1 MSSAA
6 RALTPSQA
14 DRLAQ
19 LRAELDRHQARW
31 RALDEARRCATGWA
45 EVDALLGGGFGR
57 GQVSV
62 LAGAPGAGRTSLV
75 ARAVARATG
84 QGDACAWIDPARSL
98 GAQALA
104 GLGVELSRL
113 LRVCSPE
120 ASALWAAALVAGSGA
135 FALVVVDLPS
145 GRVPSAALQRLAEA
159 ARAGQ
164 CAVVLLGEETLS
176 PAAVKGRLEVSVA
189 HEPGRRARRRV
200 RLSLD
205 KGRTGAA
212 WLSPRVRRA
221 VPSDVW
227 RPATRAFV
235 PDATAPS
242 YGSLPVAPLTA
253 KLFTRP
259 GARRRQVESRAPAP
273 AHAMPEPSR

>member
-1 MSSAA
+1 MPSEA
-6 RALTPSQA
+6 RVLSPAQA

-57 GQVSV
+57 GQMTV
-62 LAGAPGAGRTSLV
+62 LSGAPGTGRTSLV

-84 QGDACAWIDPARSL
+84 QGDACAWVDPERTL

-104 GLGVELSRL
+104 ALGVELSRL
-113 LRVCSPE
+113 LRVCPPE
-120 ASALWAAALVAGSGA
+120 ASALWAAALVAQSGA

-164 CAVVLLGEETLS
+164 CAVVLLGDEALS
-176 PAAVKGRLEVSVA
+176 PAAVKGRLEVSTA
-189 HEPGRRARRRV
+189 LGRRARRRV

-205 KGRTGAA
+205 KGRTGAT
-212 WLSPRVRRA
+212 WLVPRVRRVTPA
-221 VPSDVW
+221 DVW
-227 RPATRAFV
+227 RPARRAFV
-235 PDATAPS
+235 PDPTAPA
-242 YGSLPVAPLTA
+242 YGSLPVVPLTG

-259 GARRRQVESRAPAP
+259 GARRRLGASLAPTP
-273 AHAMPEPSR
+273 AHAMPETSR

>member
-1 MSSAA
+1 MPSEA
-6 RALTPSQA
+6 RVLSPSQA
-14 DRLAQ
+14 DRLAE
-19 LRAELDRHQARW
+19 LRAELDRHQVRW

-57 GQVSV
+57 GQVTV
-62 LAGAPGAGRTSLV
+62 LAGAPGSGRTSLV
-75 ARAVARATG
+75 ARAVARSTG
-84 QGDACAWIDPARSL
+84 QGDTCAWVDTAKSL

-104 GLGVELSRL
+104 ALGVELSRL
-113 LRVCSPE
+113 LRVCPPE

-164 CAVVLLGEETLS
+164 CAVVLLGEEALS
-176 PAAVKGRLEVSVA
+176 PAAVKGRLEVSMA
-189 HEPGRRARRRV
+189 PGPGRRARRRV

-205 KGRTGAA
+205 KGRTGST
-212 WLSPRVRRA
+212 WLLPRVRRTTPA
-221 VPSDVW
+221 GVW
-227 RPATRAFV
+227 RPSIQSFV
-235 PDATAPS
+235 PDATAPA
-242 YGSLPVAPLTA
+242 YGTLPVAPLTA

-259 GARRRQVESRAPAP
+259 GARRRHVESMAPTP
-273 AHAMPEPSR
+273 AHAMPET